1 MKSYQFQVGSESYTV
16 EWNGYKVKINGTLYK
31 LRQLPTR
38 RVFGLAVEHTLPIP
52 NANVLLVIGLYLP
65 QLIVNGVNVRT
76 GRPYQPVGKIPA
88 WAYVAMVL
96 DLTLILFGA
105 IGAVFAVL
113 GIFLTIRVTASCQ
126 MSNASKIVISFGYP
140 VLVWLFLF
148 LFYFVIGMGMAVANM
163 R

>member
-16 EWNGYKVKINGTLYK
+16 EWNGYKVKINGTPYK

-38 RVFGLAVEHTLPIP
+38 RVLGLAVEHTLPIP
-52 NANVLLVIGLYLP
+52 NASVLLVIGLYLP

-76 GRPYQPVGKIPA
+76 GRPYQPLGKVPA
-88 WAYVAMVL
+88 WAYGAMIL
-96 DLTLILFGA
+96 DLTLLLFGV
-105 IGAVFAVL
+105 IGAIFAVL
-113 GIFLTIRVTASCQ
+113 GIFMTIRLAASSQ
-126 MSNASKIVISFGYP
+126 MKSAAKIVLSFGYP

-163 R
+163 G